1 MQVLASAVAPLFAS
15 LSGTITQLQPAA
27 AAATGADD
35 DEDADSDAE
44 TEAGAPVAARGK
56 VTRRV
61 HPPRDVTRRCRD
73 CPCTHVHAASLSWL
87 LYLYVCV
94 CLYHLTLY
102 VCVCPCVQVY
112 CAATR
117 LARLLFVL
125 GQGALSSLV
134 YTEQLADAAKKFAD
148 KQPSPDAAPAASE
161 AAPAKGK
168 KGRGAAAAA
177 AAAGSAEGGEGADA
191 MEEEMGMAAAADAD
205 HERLFHLV
213 TPPSPFHLTSLFS
226 SSSSVPR

>member
-1 MQVLASAVAPLFAS
+1 
-15 LSGTITQLQPAA
+15 
-27 AAATGADD
+27 
-35 DEDADSDAE
+35 
-44 TEAGAPVAARGK
+44 
-56 VTRRV
+56 
-61 HPPRDVTRRCRD
+61 
-73 CPCTHVHAASLSWL
+73 
-87 LYLYVCV
+87 
-94 CLYHLTLY
+94 
-102 VCVCPCVQVY
+102 VQVY

-134 YTEQLADAAKKFAD
+134 YTEQLADGAKKFAD
-148 KQPSPDAAPAASE
+148 KQPAPDAAPAASE

-168 KGRGAAAAA
+168 KGRGAAAAAA

-213 TPPSPFHLTSLFS
+213 TPPFPFHLTSLFS

>member
-1 MQVLASAVAPLFAS
+1 
-15 LSGTITQLQPAA
+15 
-27 AAATGADD
+27 
-35 DEDADSDAE
+35 
-44 TEAGAPVAARGK
+44 
-56 VTRRV
+56 
-61 HPPRDVTRRCRD
+61 
-73 CPCTHVHAASLSWL
+73 
-87 LYLYVCV
+87 
-94 CLYHLTLY
+94 
-102 VCVCPCVQVY
+102 VQVY

-134 YTEQLADAAKKFAD
+134 YTEQLADTAKKFAD
-148 KQPSPDAAPAASE
+148 KQPAPDAAPATE
-161 AAPAKGK
+161 AAPVKGK
-168 KGRGAAAAA
+168 KGRGAAAAAAA

-213 TPPSPFHLTSLFS
+213 TPPFPFHLTSLFS